1 MSKVSKICLLMGIS
15 FALSACGGWHLRGST
30 DESRVDLSIYIQ
42 AAAASTIGV
51 AIRRELKNRGAR
63 VAQTRTDADAVI
75 SVSGQHYE
83 RRILSI
89 DPDSGKVREI
99 ELALTAEFSVRGKE
113 GALLIPRET
122 IEWQLDY
129 VFDEGSV
136 LGTNAQDAIGQRD
149 LAELAATAMV
159 LRIQSLK
166 LDATPATAE

>member
-42 AAAASTIGV
+42 AAASTIGV

-99 ELALTAEFSVRGKE
+99 ELALTAEFSVRGKK

-166 LDATPATAE
+166 LDATSATAE